1 MIESVEVTSSE
12 MVESEDLVAG
22 SDWMAR
28 RAASPFSGERHAMM
42 MWYLGE
48 EVASTLAVAKPM
60 PEFAPAKRE
69 FLVWN
74 QAFC

>member
-12 MVESEDLVAG
+12 MVESDDLVAG
-22 SDWMAR
+22 SDSMAR
-28 RAASPFSGERHAMM
+28 RAAAPFSGERLVMM

-60 PEFAPAKRE
+60 PEFAPAE
-69 FLVWN
+69 GVVSVWN
-74 QAFC
+74 

>member
-12 MVESEDLVAG
+12 MAESEDLMAG

-28 RAASPFSGERHAMM
+28 RAAAPFSRERLAMM
-42 MWYLGE
+42 MWNLGE

-60 PEFAPAKRE
+60 PDFAPVIR
-69 FLVWN
+69 LISVWK
-74 QAFC
+74 